1 MQGAKSFYDSG
12 NEYWKGNR
20 KSTISKRF
28 LVGEISWSSV
38 LKITMDDHGELALC
52 RLQYKI
58 AMLQTGCASLAEK
71 VREFSECFKV

>member
-1 MQGAKSFYDSG
+1 
-12 NEYWKGNR
+12 
-20 KSTISKRF
+20 
-28 LVGEISWSSV
+28 
-38 LKITMDDHGELALC
+38 MDDHGELALC